1 MDAAANLHELDIGV
15 EGMTCA
21 SCSARVERGL
31 GKLAGVASA
40 SVNLATE
47 RAEVRFDPQL
57 LKVEQIAEA
66 IRDIG
71 YTPVTAEADLEIE
84 GMTCASCV
92 GRVER
97 ALQRQDGVLEV
108 GVNLATERAHLRYV
122 PATTDLQTLAV
133 AVAGAGYAAHP
144 VEDAGDA
151 EGGKR
156 QAALRAMGRDVIL
169 ALALALPILMLS
181 MGAAFVPLWQQVLAA
196 ASPIPRFWDWVQLL
210 LATVVLFGPG
220 RRFFRPGLIAY
231 RHLSPDMNS
240 LVATG
245 TGAAWAYSLLVLV
258 VPGLFPPEARHV
270 YFDSAAVVVAAVLA
284 GKYLEELAKGRTSAA
299 IRKLVG
305 LQAKTAR
312 RLDAGGAEQDVPM
325 AQLRVGD
332 RLVVRPGERVPVDGR
347 VVEGRAY
354 VDESMLTGEPLP
366 VAKGEDDSVVG
377 GTVDQ
382 DGRLVIEATSVGR
395 DTVLAQ
401 IIKLVESAQTG
412 KLPIQGL
419 ADRVVRVFTPA
430 VLAIALIAFGA
441 WMMTVGNV
449 SLALVAAVA
458 VLVVACPCAMG
469 LATPAAIMVGT
480 GRAAELGVLFRK
492 GEALEALSNVDTV
505 LFDKTG
511 TLTEGRPALV
521 ASAGPE
527 PDEALRLAAALEAAS
542 EHPLGRAI
550 VAAAAERGMAMS
562 AVEDFRAVPG
572 HGIEGRVEGRLVR
585 VGARRFMD
593 REGVALGP
601 LGAEAA
607 ELEGAGRTVVY
618 VAADGEV
625 LGLLAIADR
634 VKPESHAVV
643 SALRR
648 RGVAVAMVT
657 GDARR
662 TAETVAAQLGIDEVH
677 AEVLPQD
684 KARVVVGLQQAGR
697 RVAFVGDG
705 INDAPALAQ
714 ADVGIAL
721 ATGTDIAIEAADVT
735 LTRGQLSEVVTALT
749 AARRTLGNIR
759 GNLFWAF
766 FYNILLI
773 PIAAGVA
780 APLGVHMSPML
791 AGVAMGLSSIFVL
804 SNSLRLK
811 RLKAFHAD
819 AAV

>member
-1 MDAAANLHELDIGV
+1 
-15 EGMTCA
+15 
-21 SCSARVERGL
+21 
-31 GKLAGVASA
+31 
-40 SVNLATE
+40 
-47 RAEVRFDPQL
+47 
-57 LKVEQIAEA
+57 
-66 IRDIG
+66 
-71 YTPVTAEADLEIE
+71 
-84 GMTCASCV
+84 
-92 GRVER
+92 
-97 ALQRQDGVLEV
+97 
-108 GVNLATERAHLRYV
+108 
-122 PATTDLQTLAV
+122 
-133 AVAGAGYAAHP
+133 
-144 VEDAGDA
+144 
-151 EGGKR
+151 
-156 QAALRAMGRDVIL
+156 
-169 ALALALPILMLS
+169 
-181 MGAAFVPLWQQVLAA
+181 
-196 ASPIPRFWDWVQLL
+196 
-210 LATVVLFGPG
+210 
-220 RRFFRPGLIAY
+220 
-231 RHLSPDMNS
+231 
-240 LVATG
+240 
-245 TGAAWAYSLLVLV
+245 
-258 VPGLFPPEARHV
+258 
-270 YFDSAAVVVAAVLA
+270 
-284 GKYLEELAKGRTSAA
+284 
-299 IRKLVG
+299 
-305 LQAKTAR
+305 
-312 RLDAGGAEQDVPM
+312 
-325 AQLRVGD
+325 
-332 RLVVRPGERVPVDGR
+332 
-347 VVEGRAY
+347 
-354 VDESMLTGEPLP
+354 
-366 VAKGEDDSVVG
+366 
-377 GTVDQ
+377 
-382 DGRLVIEATSVGR
+382 
-395 DTVLAQ
+395 
-401 IIKLVESAQTG
+401 
-412 KLPIQGL
+412 
-419 ADRVVRVFTPA
+419 
-430 VLAIALIAFGA
+430 
-441 WMMTVGNV
+441 
-449 SLALVAAVA
+449 
-458 VLVVACPCAMG
+458 
-469 LATPAAIMVGT
+469 
-480 GRAAELGVLFRK
+480 
-492 GEALEALSNVDTV
+492 
-505 LFDKTG
+505 
-511 TLTEGRPALV
+511 
-521 ASAGPE
+521 
-527 PDEALRLAAALEAAS
+527 LRLAAALEAAS

-550 VAAAAERGMAMS
+550 VSAAAERGMAVS
-562 AVEDFRAVPG
+562 VVEDFRAVAG

-601 LGAEAA
+601 LGSEAA

-662 TAETVAAQLGIDEVH
+662 TAEAVAAQLGIDEVH

-684 KARVVVGLQQAGR
+684 KARVVIELQQAGR